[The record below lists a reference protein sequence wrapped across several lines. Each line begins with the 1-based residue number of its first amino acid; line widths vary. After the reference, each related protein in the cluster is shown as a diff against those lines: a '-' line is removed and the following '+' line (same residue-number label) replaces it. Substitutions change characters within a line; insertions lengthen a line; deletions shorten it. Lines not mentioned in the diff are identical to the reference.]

1 MQTYSL
7 RINGMTCG
15 GCAASIQRKLE
26 ALDGINQCEVNFAT
40 ESARIKSDAVIH
52 PKQLIDWVRSLGF
65 SVQTEEHRFTASDK
79 QFDQQ
84 LLTSLLDNDQNI
96 VAYQLNTQLETI
108 SYTALPDADRE
119 SLDQTLLA
127 LGLVQTNEVAQ
138 TSSSHQTFTEPLH
151 AGIAALLAFPLV
163 LQMIGMWF
171 GSAWHLP
178 VILEWALAT
187 PIQFWLG
194 LQFYRGAIAALGRYE
209 ANMDTLVAL
218 GTTVAYAF
226 SLYQWS
232 ILGDEAVGNLYF
244 EASALVITL
253 VLFGKSIENRAKQ
266 TALESLSLL
275 LELEPKTATCLRAGR
290 EVSLAISELVSG
302 DVLVIRAGE
311 RIGADGVV
319 VRGEADID
327 ASAMTG
333 ESVPEHKTAGDRVIS
348 GTLVVNGTL
357 RVSAERVG
365 KSSTVSQVVEL
376 VKNAQMGKAPIQ
388 KLVDQISQVFVPAIL
403 LLSIGTLG
411 AWLALGQTL
420 EYALIAAVSVL
431 VIACPCA
438 LGLGHPDGT
447 CSWNRTGCKRRE
459 S

>member
-84 LLTSLLDNDQNI
+84 SLTSLLDNDQNI

-119 SLDQTLLA
+119 SLDQALLA

-138 TSSSHQTFTEPLH
+138 TSSSYKTSTEPLH

-178 VILEWALAT
+178 VIVEWASL
-187 PIQFWLG
+187 P
-194 LQFYRGAIAALGRYE
+194 RYSS
-209 ANMDTLVAL
+209 
-218 GTTVAYAF
+218 GSAF
-226 SLYQWS
+226 
-232 ILGDEAVGNLYF
+232 NF
-244 EASALVITL
+244 T
-253 VLFGKSIENRAKQ
+253 
-266 TALESLSLL
+266 
-275 LELEPKTATCLRAGR
+275 
-290 EVSLAISELVSG
+290 
-302 DVLVIRAGE
+302 GE
-311 RIGADGVV
+311 RSQRSFVTRLTWI
-319 VRGEADID
+319 
-327 ASAMTG
+327 
-333 ESVPEHKTAGDRVIS
+333 HW
-348 GTLVVNGTL
+348 L
-357 RVSAERVG
+357 R
-365 KSSTVSQVVEL
+365 
-376 VKNAQMGKAPIQ
+376 
-388 KLVDQISQVFVPAIL
+388 
-403 LLSIGTLG
+403 
-411 AWLALGQTL
+411 
-420 EYALIAAVSVL
+420 
-431 VIACPCA
+431 
-438 LGLGHPDGT
+438 
-447 CSWNRTGCKRRE
+447 
-459 S
+459 